1 MRPKLPDKE
10 KRNAKL
16 IIWVSIEEKQRISIL
31 TKTGR
36 FPLMSDFIRSR
47 IFKRNDKKVYTFN
60 DETKFQFQKLD
71 WELNKIGVNLN
82 QLSKRLNSHPYSEF
96 GDNDRALLR
105 QSFNKMSECLAYLQ
119 KYFR

>member
-1 MRPKLPDKE
+1 
-10 KRNAKL
+10 
-16 IIWVSIEEKQRISIL
+16 
-31 TKTGR
+31 
-36 FPLMSDFIRSR
+36 MSDFIRSR

-60 DETKFQFQKLD
+60 DETKSQFQKLD

-82 QLSKRLNSHPYSEF
+82 QLSKRLNSHQYSQF